1 MNGQLCEPL
10 PRCGRAGLVE
20 GVVGAV
26 MPVAG
31 AVDVPVLV
39 VELAALAIAAPP
51 PTRAPVTAR
60 LVSSGLI

>member
-1 MNGQLCEPL
+1 
-10 PRCGRAGLVE
+10 VE

-26 MPVAG
+26 MPVVG

-39 VELAALAIAAPP
+39 DELAALAIAAPP